1 MIDQFDFSL
10 IYVRYAAGR
19 EATSPFYLSGVR
31 IAVGTMRSRLNDVK
45 WVELP
50 SKVDE
55 RGVLTSIE
63 SGSDID
69 FEIKRVFY
77 MHHITGDRG
86 GHAHVDTDQV
96 VTAVAGSLK
105 MDVSDGAASQSYELN
120 DPKYG
125 VYTPR
130 MVFIRLYDFS
140 PGAVCLVL
148 ASTHYDISKSIRSW
162 EEYVKAIQG

>member
-1 MIDQFDFSL
+1 MRL
-10 IYVRYAAGR
+10 LKAVR
-19 EATSPFYLSGVR
+19 
-31 IAVGTMRSRLNDVK
+31 

-50 SKVDE
+50 SKGDD

-63 SGSDID
+63 SEADVD

-77 MHHITGDRG
+77 MHGITAERG
-86 GHAHVDTDQV
+86 GHAHTETDQV
-96 VTAVAGSLK
+96 VIAVSGSLK
-105 MDVSDGAASQSYELN
+105 MDVSDGAATKTFELN
-120 DPKYG
+120 DPQRG

-148 ASTHYDISKSIRSW
+148 ASTHYDITKSIRSW
-162 EEYVKAIQG
+162 EDYVKAIQG